1 MASSTSARPPNIYC
15 RSGVLAATALAVVAM
30 WVGLLIGAPA
40 AVAQTSAPG
49 VPAQATPSGD
59 FLNFQTQQ
67 RPGKPTNRAALN
79 NPKTGQP
86 QMLVQ
91 ANEIDY
97 DYNNYRVSAV
107 GNVQIYYNGS
117 TLEADKVIYE
127 QKAKHLRAEG
137 NARLTEAD
145 GKITYGEVIDLTEDY
160 RDGFIDSLRLET
172 ADETRMAATSAQRT
186 GGTYTVFQNGVY
198 TACEPCK
205 DDPKRP
211 PLWQVKAAR
220 IIHDQTE
227 KMLYFEDASLEF
239 FGTPIMYI
247 PFFSAPDPTVKRKTG
262 FLIPVFSTSSAYG
275 FGVQVPYYM
284 ALAPNYDFTF
294 SPMMTSKQGPMLQ
307 GEWRQRLEDGYFTLR
322 GAGIYQWD
330 KNYFTDS
337 NNNPLPGD
345 RFFRGAVQSSGQ
357 FNLSPQWVWGW
368 DAVALTDDQFFQDY
382 KISTLQASN
391 PFLSVLSE
399 GTSQAY
405 LSGRGDRSYFDARVI
420 HYDGYSLADQQ
431 SALPNILPVIDYDYV
446 LGSPVFGGEL
456 AYKINFTGLTRQ
468 SASFDP
474 ISQNAVTN
482 GLCSPLTADSSVKT
496 SANCL
501 LRGIPGTYARFTAE
515 VDWRR
520 QYIDPFGQVFTP
532 FASLRADAASVNVQ
546 NQPGVANFIE
556 TGDSALIRGMPTV
569 GLEYRYPFIGVQ
581 SWGTQTIEPI
591 AQVILRPNE
600 PNIGKLP
607 NEDSQSLVFDD
618 SNLFKVDKFSGYDRI
633 EGGGRANAGVQY
645 TTQFN
650 HGGSINALFGES
662 YQLFGTNSFAQG
674 DITNTGINSG
684 LDTARSDYVARL
696 AYQPNRTYTFTSRFR
711 FDQGDFELKRLEL
724 ESRANWDRWTL
735 AVLYGNYAAQ
745 PELGFL
751 NRREGILSSAS
762 VKLNQNWVLSGAAR
776 YDLIGQSFDQWRVGF
791 GYIDD
796 CFIVG
801 FNYITDYAYSTVV
814 STNQGY
820 AYSGTV
826 STNQSFMLQIS
837 LRTLGGTS
845 GNGFSGY

>member
-1 MASSTSARPPNIYC
+1 
-15 RSGVLAATALAVVAM
+15 
-30 WVGLLIGAPA
+30 
-40 AVAQTSAPG
+40 
-49 VPAQATPSGD
+49 
-59 FLNFQTQQ
+59 
-67 RPGKPTNRAALN
+67 
-79 NPKTGQP
+79 
-86 QMLVQ
+86 MLVQ

-117 TLEADKVIYE
+117 TLEADKVVYE

-145 GKITYGEVIDLTEDY
+145 GKVTYGEVIDLTEDY
-160 RDGFIDSLRLET
+160 RDGFIDSLRLENI
-172 ADETRMAATSAQRT
+172 DDTRLAATSAQRSS
-186 GGTYTVFQNGVY
+186 GNYTVFQNGVY

-205 DDPKRP
+205 DDPKKP

-220 IIHDQTE
+220 IIHNQAE
-227 KMLYFEDASLEF
+227 KMLYFEDATLEF
-239 FGTPIMYI
+239 FGTPLGYV
-247 PFFSAPDPTVKRKTG
+247 PFFSTPDPTVKRKTG
-262 FLIPVFSTSSAYG
+262 FLIPILTTSSSYG
-275 FGVQVPYYM
+275 FGISTPYYM

-330 KNYFTDS
+330 KGFFTDS
-337 NNNPLPGD
+337 TGNDLPGD

-382 KISTLQASN
+382 KIATLQASN

-399 GTSQAY
+399 GTSQLY

-446 LGSPVFGGEL
+446 LGSPVLGGEL
-456 AYKINFTGLTRQ
+456 GYKINFTGLTRQ

-482 GLCSPLTADSSVKT
+482 GLCTPLTADPTVKT

-501 LRGIPGTYARFTAE
+501 LRGIPGEYARFTAE

-520 QYIDPFGQVFTP
+520 QYIDPVGQVWTP
-532 FASLRADAASVNVQ
+532 FASLRADATSMNIQ
-546 NQPGVANFIE
+546 SQPGVANFIE
-556 TGDSALIRGMPTV
+556 TGDSTLIRGMPTV
-569 GLEYRYPFIGVQ
+569 GLEYRYPFISVQ
-581 SWGTQTIEPI
+581 SWGTQTLEPI

-600 PNIGKLP
+600 SNIGKIP
-607 NEDSQSLVFDD
+607 NEDAQSLVFDD
-618 SNLFKVDKFSGYDRI
+618 SNLFKVDKYSGYDRI

-650 HGGSINALFGES
+650 RFGSINALFGES
-662 YQLFGTNSFAQG
+662 YQLFGTNSFAQA
-674 DITNTGINSG
+674 DSTNTGINSG
-684 LDTARSDYVARL
+684 LDTARSDYVGRV
-696 AYQPNRTYTFTSRFR
+696 AYQPNSTYTFTGRFR
-711 FDQGDFELKRLEL
+711 LDQANFDLKRLEL
-724 ESRANWDRWTL
+724 ESRANWDRWSI

-751 NRREGILSSAS
+751 TAREGVLTSTQ
-762 VKLNQNWVLSGAAR
+762 VKLNQNWVLQGAAR
-776 YDLIGQSFDQWRVGF
+776 YDLFAGSFDQWRVGF

-796 CFIVG
+796 CFILG
-801 FNYITDYAYSTVV
+801 FSYITDYAYSQVV
-814 STNQGY
+814 STNQGF
-820 AYSGTV
+820 AYTGTV
-826 STNQSFMLQIS
+826 TTNQTWMMTLS
-837 LRTLGGTS
+837 LRTIGGVS
-845 GNGFSGY
+845 NGFANY